1 MRGNWIRAIGPADD
15 FEDADSTTILD
26 FWQAQEK
33 ARSIARENR
42 DGAKS
47 AEPTAVGQ
55 ALDRYEADLKTRG
68 GDLGSVTRV
77 RAHLTK
83 PLAGKMV
90 PQLTVRD
97 LRSWRDSLV
106 DILAPATVNR
116 TCAALKAA
124 LNLAADQD
132 ERIVSRR
139 AWEIGLAT
147 IPDAERSRNII
158 LDDKTVRT
166 LIAEAHAHSPQF
178 GLLVEVAAI
187 TGARV
192 SQLARL
198 EVQDLQCGPA
208 PRLMMPASRKG
219 RRTKVV
225 LRRPVPISPGLGARL
240 KTGADGRGAM
250 EPLLK
255 KASGT
260 TWGKSD
266 HTRLFARAATRAG
279 AVGVTIYALR
289 HSSMVRQLLAGV
301 PIRVVAVNHDT
312 SVGMLER
319 TYSRHITDHADAM
332 TRGALLEGAHGDG

>member
-1 MRGNWIRAIGPADD
+1 MQSTCVLPRRQDTNRTQMARSARSVALETRSARLRLPVARKPVFVKLGPQLGLGYRRNRTAGTWVIRVADGMRGNWIRAISPADD

-97 LRSWRDSLV
+97 LRSWRDSLI
-106 DILAPATVNR
+106 DIVAPATVNR

-124 LNLAADQD
+124 LNRAADQD

-147 IPDAERSRNII
+147 IPDAERSR
-158 LDDKTVRT
+158 
-166 LIAEAHAHSPQF
+166 
-178 GLLVEVAAI
+178 
-187 TGARV
+187 
-192 SQLARL
+192 
-198 EVQDLQCGPA
+198 
-208 PRLMMPASRKG
+208 
-219 RRTKVV
+219 
-225 LRRPVPISPGLGARL
+225 
-240 KTGADGRGAM
+240 
-250 EPLLK
+250 
-255 KASGT
+255 
-260 TWGKSD
+260 
-266 HTRLFARAATRAG
+266 
-279 AVGVTIYALR
+279 
-289 HSSMVRQLLAGV
+289 
-301 PIRVVAVNHDT
+301 
-312 SVGMLER
+312 
-319 TYSRHITDHADAM
+319 
-332 TRGALLEGAHGDG
+332 